1 MDAVLTAGGIPLP
14 EEPLYPLTQGHPKAV
29 VDVAGKPMIQWVLDA
44 LTQAKSVDNVIVVG
58 LTEKSG
64 LKCGKKMYYVP
75 NQGKIVENLQA
86 GARKAME
93 INKKA
98 KHVVLVSSDLP
109 GITGEMV
116 DWTVKTA
123 MQTDE
128 DIYYSVVQREVM
140 DKRYPGS
147 KRTFTRLKDM
157 EICGGDLNVARLKF
171 LAGGDTDIWTRITD
185 ARKSPLKQAALIGFD
200 TAFLLLTGQL
210 SLERAVSTVT
220 TRLHITGRAI
230 VSPYAEVGMDVDKP
244 HQLEIMRADL
254 KKRLKKAEQSSPKS
268 KNIPAAAK
276 RKAGTTVKAGK
287 ATVKSA
293 AGKPAPRGR
302 TTPVRKPTKK

>member
-1 MDAVLTAGGIPLP
+1 MDAVVTAGGIPLP
-14 EEPLYPLTQGHPKAV
+14 EEPLYPLTQGHPKAML
-29 VDVAGKPMIQWVLDA
+29 DMAGKPMIQWVLDA
-44 LTQAKSVDNVIVVG
+44 LTEAKSVENVILVG

-64 LKCGKKMYYVP
+64 LKCGKKMYFVP

-116 DWTVKTA
+116 DWTVGTA

-128 DIYYSVVQREVM
+128 DIYYSVVKREVM

-147 KRTFTRLKDM
+147 KRTFTHLKDM
-157 EICGGDLNVARLKF
+157 EVCGGDLNVARLKF
-171 LAGGDTDIWTRITD
+171 LAGGDTDVWTRITD
-185 ARKSPLKQAALIGFD
+185 ARKSPLKQAALVGFD
-200 TAFLLLTGQL
+200 TAFLLLIGQL
-210 SLERAVSTVT
+210 TLAKAVETVT
-220 TRLHITGRAI
+220 SRLHLTGRAI

-244 HQLEIMRADL
+244 HQLELVRDDL
-254 KKRLKKAEQSSPKS
+254 KKRLRKAAGPASKKKAP
-268 KNIPAAAK
+268 PAAKKAPI
-276 RKAGTTVKAGK
+276 RK
-287 ATVKSA
+287 S
-293 AGKPAPRGR
+293 
-302 TTPVRKPTKK
+302 TKK